1 MRSIDHQPIRLAAL
15 GRQLGEDAIE
25 HSQAA
30 PADEPVVDRLVGPQ
44 AAGACRQRRPFLSTK
59 MIPEINLRSSARRT
73 R

>member
-1 MRSIDHQPIRLAAL
+1 
-15 GRQLGEDAIE
+15 
-25 HSQAA
+25 
-30 PADEPVVDRLVGPQ
+30 VGPQ